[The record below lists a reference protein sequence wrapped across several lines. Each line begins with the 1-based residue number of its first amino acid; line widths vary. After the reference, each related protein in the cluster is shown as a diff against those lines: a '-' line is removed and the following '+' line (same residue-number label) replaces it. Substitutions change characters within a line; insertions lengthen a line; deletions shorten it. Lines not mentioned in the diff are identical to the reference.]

1 MTLTLAPVMPADIRR
16 AAIELLS
23 RREHSKRE
31 LRQKLQRKFDCSIDV
46 VNREL
51 IRLADENY
59 QSDERFAEAF
69 VVSRMRK
76 GIGPQRLSL
85 ELKERGISP
94 ELVEAFVSRD
104 SQEWLAIAVD
114 VREKRFGS
122 DLPSGKERTKQARFL
137 QYRGFPSD
145 IIRRLW

>member
-1 MTLTLAPVMPADIRR
+1 MLTSAPVMPADIRR

-23 RREHSKRE
+23 RREHSARE
-31 LRQKLQRKFDCSIDV
+31 LRQKLQRKFDCSTDLI
-46 VNREL
+46 NREL
-51 IRLADENY
+51 VRLTDENY

-69 VVSRMRK
+69 VASRMRK

-94 ELVEAFVSRD
+94 ELVDAFVPQD
-104 SQEWLAIAVD
+104 SQDWLAIAIH
-114 VREKRFGS
+114 VREKRFGVE
-122 DLPSGKERTKQARFL
+122 LPSGKDRVKQARFL